1 MWEVSYRFVPVKC
14 GSRRKA
20 PTQSPPDD
28 LKRTKT
34 LDDFIHEKGK
44 ERHGFLKQKKIQNC
58 SDTATCTKDI
68 YGQSLPKGMFRAFDK
83 CRVVWE

>member
-1 MWEVSYRFVPVKC
+1 MFLHVNPVRIIVPWSKSGFIGTCVTLLSFVWEVSYRFVPVKC

-34 LDDFIHEKGK
+34 LDDFIPEKGK
-44 ERHGFLKQKKIQNC
+44 ERHGFLKQKKI
-58 SDTATCTKDI
+58 
-68 YGQSLPKGMFRAFDK
+68 
-83 CRVVWE
+83 

>member
-28 LKRTKT
+28 LKGTKT
-34 LDDFIHEKGK
+34 LDDFIPEKGK
-44 ERHGFLKQKKIQNC
+44 ERHGYLKQKKI
-58 SDTATCTKDI
+58 
-68 YGQSLPKGMFRAFDK
+68 
-83 CRVVWE
+83 